1 MGIGYWLT
9 EKLIYDGQTGELV
22 TNRTWTYKVPGAKD
36 IPIDFRVK
44 FLQNV
49 NSEGVFGSK
58 TTGEPAFTLAVVV
71 IFALRHAIDSVRA
84 DSGNKEKWYRLGMC
98 AVLMTLNEKFNFLKM
113 IFYIDLF

>member
-9 EKLIYDGQTGELV
+9 EKLIYDQQTGELL

-49 NSEGVFGSK
+49 NNDGIFGSK
-58 TTGEPAFTLAVVV
+58 ATGEPAFCLSIVVV
-71 IFALRHAIDSVRA
+71 FALRHAIDSVRF
-84 DSGNKEKWYRLGMC
+84 DNGNDEKWYHLGM
-98 AVLMTLNEKFNFLKM
+98 KGFSSSFKDDFKWQ
-113 IFYIDLF
+113 IF